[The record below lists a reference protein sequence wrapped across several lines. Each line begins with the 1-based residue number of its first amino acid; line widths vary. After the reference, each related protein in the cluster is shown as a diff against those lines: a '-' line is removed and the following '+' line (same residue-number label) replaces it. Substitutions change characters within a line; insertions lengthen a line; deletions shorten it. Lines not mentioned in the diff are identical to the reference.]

1 MLKGWNEAKVSGVDI
16 IRSNMYGSIDHTV
29 RQLFKVQGVPF
40 TGITWLEF
48 DFANH
53 EYKLEDDKI
62 TDTLKI
68 YWRKKVA

>member
-1 MLKGWNEAKVSGVDI
+1 MLKGWNEAKVAGVDI
-16 IRSNMYGSIDHTV
+16 MRSNMYGSIDQMV

-40 TGITWLEF
+40 IGITWLEF
-48 DFANH
+48 DFANY